1 MLEREFMKKWVE
13 KTLSVNKNRHKNQ
26 QRYWLRIP
34 DSASGI
40 KPFDGLLFLTDGR
53 AIAIEFKV
61 WRLARKFDYSTV
73 EPHQMKALLDF
84 RGEHRDALIVVY
96 FERTKETRE
105 YHPNRAALMRM
116 LKGEMVHGG

>member
-1 MLEREFMKKWVE
+1 MLEREFMKDWVE

-53 AIAIEFKV
+53 VIAIEFKV
-61 WRLARKFDYSTV
+61 WRLKKKFDYSTV

-84 RGEHRDALIVVY
+84 CGEHRSSLIVVY
-96 FERTKETRE
+96 FERTKKTKE
-105 YHPNRAALMRM
+105 YRPNRAALMRM
-116 LKGEMVHGG
+116 LRGKK